1 MSVQTALANVL
12 AEARLELADLC
23 FEQRWC
29 PGAPAMD
36 TSVSHV
42 DTDVDHSK
50 PSPSGPASTDAFQP
64 GTELAMLLS
73 QLGATEVLVDH
84 TAKPSP
90 PLVVAGIHDL
100 TYRLGD
106 LGASEAAYGGPA
118 RRTAGAMVNP
128 EHRDPVMAR
137 SRGPRIQW
145 ASYSGPPSQLLHV
158 ALSRPFAFAA
168 LIPRFLARPFGTIT
182 TLEGLTVQVTAA
194 AVSQADELSVDGERS
209 RIAAEHLRRLVV
221 ALGGAAVDP
230 ALDTAAPADVH
241 VRIATAA
248 LAKQRRDNPSGL
260 ASGGTDMVVA
270 SGDLADAAA
279 YRACVS
285 AAVGADEA
293 VSLANAAIA
302 VHLLSP
308 RLHQHHRGR
317 LDGHSFKGSSR
328 ARQ

>member
-12 AEARLELADLC
+12 AEARLELVDLC

-42 DTDVDHSK
+42 DTDADPSK
-50 PSPSGPASTDAFQP
+50 PLPSEPASTDAFQP

-118 RRTAGAMVNP
+118 RRTAGATVNP

-137 SRGPRIQW
+137 SRGSRIQW

-194 AVSQADELSVDGERS
+194 AVSQADELSVDGERT

-230 ALDTAAPADVH
+230 ARDTAAPTDVH

-270 SGDLADAAA
+270 SENLADAAA